1 MVDERSGDWVD
12 TAPGKDRERSEAA
25 RPHAGLLTT
34 SSSLFGATLDPDPAA
49 FARPTAISSWPESC
63 PRSATVKARTAA
75 LKTEY
80 TGTPTIGTTT
90 SADARGGAGDQ
101 GNPRAIARRFQAAA

>member
-1 MVDERSGDWVD
+1 MVD
-12 TAPGKDRERSEAA
+12 TAPGKDRECSKAA
-25 RPHAGLLTT
+25 CPHAGLLTN
-34 SSSLFGATLDPDPAA
+34 SNSLPGAMLDPNLAA

-75 LKTEY
+75 LKAEY